1 MLVRRSPSHRN
12 ASTIQWGMTSAH
24 LTRGIQRF
32 SGRSRSPSTRTGE
45 TDGPA
50 GTDMARTF
58 DLGVQTTL
66 RPPVPAGRGG
76 GLRFGRQWSLD
87 APVEP
92 RLDVLDRVGEED
104 GVVLAR
110 HVAEMRRQDGAGSGA
125 ERIVLAEGLA
135 VGDVERGGRDRAVV
149 QGAQQGAGV
158 EERPARG
165 VDEERVAL
173 LAADLRGAD
182 DPGAARRQFVV
193 ER

>member
-1 MLVRRSPSHRN
+1 MLVGTRGSHRN
-12 ASTIQWGMTSAH
+12 ASTIQWGIVSAH

-66 RPPVPAGRGG
+66 RPPVAAGQGG
-76 GLRFGRQWSLD
+76 VLRFGRQWSLD

-110 HVAEMRRQDGAGSGA
+110 DVAEMRRQHGAGSGA
-125 ERIVLAEGLA
+125 ERVVFVERLA
-135 VGDVERGGRDRAVV
+135 VVHVERDASDRAVV
-149 QGAQQGAGV
+149 QRAQQ
-158 EERPARG
+158 
-165 VDEERVAL
+165 
-173 LAADLRGAD
+173 
-182 DPGAARRQFVV
+182 
-193 ER
+193 